1 MAFEE
6 LKICA
11 KRQALLNSPNHLLVL
26 GGPGCGKTTIA
37 LVKAAT
43 ELSRGTVTTGQ
54 RVLFLSFARATIAR
68 VIQEVKRR
76 IPQSQHQQLEIAT
89 YHGFEW
95 RLIQSYG
102 YLITGHRRLRLL
114 PPPEAASRMAGILAA
129 NRTEKFRQLLQMEQL
144 LGFDL
149 FAELAADLL
158 ERSPRLRKLVSDC
171 YPTIVVD
178 EFQDTDRNEWR
189 MIKALGEQS
198 RLIALADPDQR
209 IYEFRGADPARIGEF
224 TNAVHP
230 EVFDFAGE
238 NNRSDGTDITTFG
251 NDLLTGINRGRVYTH
266 VKIVKYRYY
275 STEPYCPIKYA
286 IFESMKR
293 LIEAGKSDWSLGV
306 LVSSNDF
313 MLRVSNY
320 LASSSERLKAIS
332 HDILIDPEGP
342 SLAAILI
349 GGLLEGAPTAGE
361 IQKRLLSDLIEHIR
375 GSGGGEISKLNLK
388 LVDVLHE
395 YMKIGQIKG
404 KTRLELIANI
414 RDIAT
419 ARVALTMTGDPMKD
433 WQQVQGLIAGASHD
447 SLKAVAEDGR
457 YVRLLRRGTQL
468 REGLSEQW
476 RLHEKY
482 HGARQIVSDAL
493 TQEYFT
499 ASTRAWTGV
508 NVMTLHKSK
517 GKEFDEVIIF
527 EGYRIGRLLRERASS
542 NDERQARLA
551 LRVAVTRARHRTT
564 ILTSQTNSCP
574 LL

>member
-1 MAFEE
+1 VAFEE

-11 KRQALLNSPNHLLVL
+11 KRQALLDSPNHLLVL

-54 RVLFLSFARATIAR
+54 KILFLSFARATIAR
-68 VIQEVKRR
+68 VVQEVRRR
-76 IPQSQHQQLEIAT
+76 IQHSQHQQLEIAT

-95 RLIQSYG
+95 GLIQSYG

-114 PPPEAASRMAGILAA
+114 PPPEAASRMAGIPAA
-129 NRTEKFRQLLQMEQL
+129 SRIEKLRQLLQMERF

-189 MIKALGEQS
+189 IIKALGEQS

-238 NNRSDGTDITTFG
+238 NNRSDGTDIASFG
-251 NDLLTGINRGRVYTH
+251 NDLLTGANRGRSYSH
-266 VKIVKYRYY
+266 VKIAKYRYY
-275 STEPYCPIKYA
+275 WTEPYCPIKYA
-286 IFESMKR
+286 VFESMKR
-293 LIEAGKSDWSLGV
+293 LIAAGKSDWSLGV

-320 LASSSERLKAIS
+320 LTSSSEKLKAIS

-342 SLAAILI
+342 SLAAVLI

-375 GSGGGEISKLNLK
+375 GSGGGEISKLSLK
-388 LVDVLHE
+388 LVDALHE
-395 YMKIGQIKG
+395 YSKTDQIKG
-404 KTRLELIANI
+404 KTRLELIENI
-414 RDIAT
+414 RDIAA
-419 ARVALTMTGDPMKD
+419 ARVALAMTGDPMKD
-433 WQQVQGLIAGASHD
+433 WQQVLGLIAAASHA
-447 SLKAVAEDGR
+447 SLRAVAEDGR

-468 REGLSEQW
+468 REGLTEQW
-476 RLHEKY
+476 RLRQRY

-493 TQEYFT
+493 TQEHFS
-499 ASTRAWTGV
+499 ASTRAWIGV
-508 NVMTLHKSK
+508 SLMTLHKSK
-517 GKEFDEVIIF
+517 GTEFDEVIIF
-527 EGYRIGRLLRERASS
+527 EGYRIGRLLRESASA
-542 NDERQARLA
+542 NDERQSRIA
-551 LRVAVTRARHRTT
+551 LRVAVTRSRLRTT
-564 ILTSQTNSCP
+564 ILTPQTNSCP